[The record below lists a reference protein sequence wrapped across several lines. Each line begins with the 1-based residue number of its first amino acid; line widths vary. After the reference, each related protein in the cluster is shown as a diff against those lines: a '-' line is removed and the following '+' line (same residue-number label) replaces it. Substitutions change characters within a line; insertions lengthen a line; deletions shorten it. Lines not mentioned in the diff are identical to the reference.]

1 MNLYRG
7 NDSMTTTNADGRA
20 RRSLAEQIDRLD
32 AILDGLAEAL
42 QGAVTAAVTD
52 AVGVA
57 VKEAVQ
63 GVLAEVL
70 TNPALQA
77 KLRGMAGP
85 PPPAADPPPAA
96 TPGSRL
102 RDRLSGLGSPARS
115 LGGWA
120 GRCLAA
126 LWRRA
131 KAAPWLVA
139 GSLALG
145 AGVLAG
151 LVAHL
156 AGWAVAPLAA
166 VPAGTAGAVLAR
178 VRSLARQPPAVPA
191 TGR

>member
-1 MNLYRG
+1 MTLYRG
-7 NDSMTTTNADGRA
+7 DDSMTTTNADGRA
-20 RRSLAEQIDRLD
+20 RRSLAEQLDRLD
-32 AILDGLAEAL
+32 SILDGLAEAL
-42 QGAVTAAVTD
+42 QGAVTTAVTE

-70 TNPALQA
+70 TNPALQQ

-85 PPPAADPPPAA
+85 PPPPAEPTPAA

-102 RDRLSGLGSPARS
+102 RDRLSGLGGRARS

-120 GRCLAA
+120 GGCLAA

-156 AGWAVAPLAA
+156 AGWPVA

-178 VRSLARQPPAVPA
+178 VRSLARQPLAVPA